1 MAIQT
6 RQSIGRKVAL
16 MTFLKLIEK
25 NRNDDMFHIHFNA
38 IVSRVCPYLLISGY
52 FEGIVR
58 NLEAMPVY
66 YPGWVMRLYHD
77 FDDDDRIAKV
87 V

>member
-1 MAIQT
+1 MCT
-6 RQSIGRKVAL
+6 
-16 MTFLKLIEK
+16 
-25 NRNDDMFHIHFNA
+25 H
-38 IVSRVCPYLLISGY
+38 LLISGY

-77 FDDDDRIAKV
+77 FDDDDPIAKV
-87 V
+87 IWIYNNWSTSGFFTSVYMVYL